1 MDPRQLFMDERL
13 TGFCV
18 YCGAEPGT
26 REHVPSRILL
36 DDPLPPNF
44 DLPVVNACSSCNAGF
59 SLDEEYLACFLEC
72 AVCDSVDPEFL
83 QRKKIKRTLLRNTR
97 LAARIAKSKGR
108 DDAGQLVWQ
117 PEMDRVYKI
126 IVKLARGHAAYELYP
141 LLDEPSRVDFRP
153 LLTMSDTERSVFES
167 SPLDTP
173 QLWPEIGTRAFLR
186 TLAAFERV
194 NKNVDWILV
203 QPGRYRYLVNE
214 TGGVLVRMVLSEYLA
229 CMVAWG

>member
-13 TGFCV
+13 AGFCI
-18 YCGAEPGT
+18 YCGADPDT

-36 DDPLPPNF
+36 DDPLPPNL
-44 DLPVVNACSSCNAGF
+44 DLPVVGACSSCNTSF

-72 AVCDSVDPEFL
+72 AICGSVDPESL
-83 QRKKIKRTLLRNTR
+83 QREKIRRVLRRSTR
-97 LAARIAKSKGR
+97 LAARIARSKGR

-117 PEMDRVYKI
+117 PEMNRVYKI

-141 LLDEPSRVDFRP
+141 LLHKPSRVDFRP

-167 SPLDTP
+167 SPLGTP

-186 TLAAFERV
+186 TLAAFG
-194 NKNVDWILV
+194 NVYEDGDWIVV
-203 QPGRYRYLVNE
+203 QPNRYRYTVSE
-214 TGGVLVRMVLSEYLA
+214 TDGVMVRMVLSEYLA
-229 CMVAWG
+229 CMVTWD